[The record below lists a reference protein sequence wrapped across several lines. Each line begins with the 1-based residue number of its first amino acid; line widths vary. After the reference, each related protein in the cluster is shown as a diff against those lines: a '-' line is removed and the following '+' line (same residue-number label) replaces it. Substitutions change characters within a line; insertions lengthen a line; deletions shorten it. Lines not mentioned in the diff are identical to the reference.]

1 MRIGFLVPT
10 ALLAIAFI
18 LCVPPAFGQ
27 EEAADT
33 SQSESPPA
41 WAESPLSIKLTA
53 YLWAASMSG
62 NVGVRGLPPAEID
75 VDFDE
80 IFKSIDWFPPPVMLA
95 GEVRYDRFALL
106 SDLIYLGVEADGA
119 SPGPLPLTADA
130 ELKTLI
136 LTVGGSYRVVQTNS
150 VNLELLAGARF
161 WMLDMDLALT
171 GPLVGTRVGG
181 RSETWI
187 DPIVGIAGQVKLGGG
202 FAIKAEGDV
211 GGFGV
216 GADLDWQVL
225 GAIQYQ
231 LNESVTLEAG
241 YRYLSVDFD
250 DGDFLYDV
258 AMQGPIIGGSIRF

>member
-10 ALLAIAFI
+10 ALLAIGFV
-18 LCVPPAFGQ
+18 LCGPPAFGQ
-27 EEAADT
+27 EEAADALK
-33 SQSESPPA
+33 SENKPA

-80 IFKSIDWFPPPVMLA
+80 IFKSIDWFPPPMMLA
-95 GEVRYDRFALL
+95 GEVRYDRFAFL
-106 SDLIYLGVEADGA
+106 SDFIYLGVEADGA
-119 SPGPLPLTADA
+119 SPGPLPLTAEA
-130 ELKTLI
+130 KLETLI

-150 VNLELLAGARF
+150 VNLELLAGARL
-161 WMLDMDLALT
+161 WMLDSNLT
-171 GPLVGTRVGG
+171 LSGPLATRQAGNG
-181 RSETWI
+181 ENWI
-187 DPIVGIAGQVKLGGG
+187 DPIVGMAGQIKLGGG